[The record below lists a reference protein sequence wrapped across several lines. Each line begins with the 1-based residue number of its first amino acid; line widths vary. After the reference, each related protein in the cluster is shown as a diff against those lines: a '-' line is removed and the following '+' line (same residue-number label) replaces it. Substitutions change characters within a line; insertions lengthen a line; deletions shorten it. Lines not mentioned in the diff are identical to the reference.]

1 MNIFAVDDDPV
12 LSATMLPDK
21 HIVKMPLECC
31 QMLSI
36 VFSKWYL
43 NHGPVLKKDG
53 TPYRTEKGAF
63 RNHPCTKWVAESD
76 DNIQWLL
83 QHGLSLCE
91 EYTYRYGKRH
101 SCQSSLL
108 LAALTYQHGCPEDHT
123 PFARAMPDEWKYD
136 EDIDTITA
144 YQRYVAS
151 KPWVANN
158 YLRVPDRKPSWVDYH
173 SPHACV

>member
-12 LSATMLPDK
+12 LAATCLPDK

-31 QMLSI
+31 QMLAI

-43 NHGPVLKKDG
+43 NEGPVLKKDG
-53 TPYRTEKGAF
+53 TPYATEKGAF

-76 DNIQWLL
+76 HNIQWLL

-101 SCQSSLL
+101 ACQPTIT
-108 LAALTYQHGCPEDHT
+108 LAALTYQHGCPDDHT

-151 KPWVANN
+151 KPWVATN
-158 YLRVPDRKPSWVDYH
+158 YLRVPDRKPSWVDYY

>member
-12 LSATMLPDK
+12 LSATMLLDK

-76 DNIQWLL
+76 DNIQWLM
-83 QHGLSLCE
+83 QHGISLYAKSIHIDME
-91 EYTYRYGKRH
+91 RH
-101 SCQSSLL
+101 THVNHHWCSL
-108 LAALTYQHGCPEDHT
+108 H
-123 PFARAMPDEWKYD
+123 
-136 EDIDTITA
+136 
-144 YQRYVAS
+144 
-151 KPWVANN
+151 
-158 YLRVPDRKPSWVDYH
+158 
-173 SPHACV
+173 